1 MLIDIDLI
9 HMDGR
14 IRRDYGDI
22 AELAEDIRKN
32 GLINPPVVI
41 PNADGSYTLLA
52 GERRIRAMRQ
62 LGYRQVEIR
71 TWRDLDAAAR
81 LEVEISENEQRK
93 EFSPR
98 ERYEMFQRRYS
109 FLKGR
114 GSLPQ
119 SAAQTAPSSEGA
131 KGNESPFRKGRA
143 TDYDQAAADT
153 GISTKTIPQVREIL
167 AHEGELDPQ
176 MIADWDDRKLS
187 TAKLYRELKART
199 AENDAA
205 IAYQKGVISELER
218 KLARGDGKGARADA
232 ELTKA
237 RNAAEEWKR
246 AYEGLLQRVQERAKA
261 GERPHPSAQSAD
273 TFPRGDTSSVS
284 YADTFPKGEGR
295 GYDGGLPSQSKPEV
309 LTAPPMGEPRG
320 YGGTTESGGAEG
332 TVERPHPSATL
343 TPSPEGKAEDAT
355 DAQVFDAMCERFV
368 RAARGYARLAGT
380 KYRGEYA
387 EAVRTVMN
395 WAAQAWNEMQ
405 NWRKE

>member
-109 FLKGR
+109 FLKSSDVHSSAR
-114 GSLPQ
+114 GENVGSNPRGESVGSNPRRPIEQADSL
-119 SAAQTAPSSEGA
+119 AQASKSTAKPTA
-131 KGNESPFRKGRA
+131 YN
-143 TDYDQAAADT
+143 QAAREA
-153 GISTKTIPQVREIL
+153 GVSENTIPKIREIL
-167 AHEGELDPQ
+167 KHEGELDPQ

-205 IAYQKGVISELER
+205 IAYQKGVISELTR
-218 KLARGDGKGARADA
+218 KLERGEGKGARADA

-246 AYEGLLQRVQERAKA
+246 AYEELLRRTQEAAQTARPEACA
-261 GERPHPSAQSAD
+261 SEPERGANLSAQAQRNAVEHD
-273 TFPRGDTSSVS
+273 ARETRDQ
-284 YADTFPKGEGR
+284 AN
-295 GYDGGLPSQSKPEV
+295 
-309 LTAPPMGEPRG
+309 
-320 YGGTTESGGAEG
+320 GAERG
-332 TVERPHPSATL
+332 AIE
-343 TPSPEGKAEDAT
+343 EFG
-355 DAQVFDAMCERFV
+355 AMCERFL
-368 RAARGYARLAGT
+368 RAAQGYKRLAGT
-380 KYRGEYA
+380 KHRAAYA
-387 EAVRTVMN
+387 ECVRTVMN
-395 WAAQAWNEMQ
+395 WAGQAWNEMQ
-405 NWRKE
+405 EWRKE

>member
-246 AYEGLLQRVQERAKA
+246 AYEGLLRKTQEQGKGTAPAAQA
-261 GERPHPSAQSAD
+261 GSP
-273 TFPRGDTSSVS
+273 SVS
-284 YADTFPKGEGR
+284 GGAADSPLVR
-295 GYDGGLPSQSKPEV
+295 GGQGVTDGGSLP
-309 LTAPPMGEPRG
+309 
-320 YGGTTESGGAEG
+320 SGGAEG
-332 TVERPHPSATL
+332 TVDTA
-343 TPSPEGKAEDAT
+343 A
-355 DAQVFDAMCERFV
+355 DAQVFNAMCERFV
-368 RAARGYARLAGT
+368 RAARGYRRLAGT

-387 EAVRTVMN
+387 DAVRTVMN
-395 WAAQAWNEMQ
+395 WAGQAWNEMQ
-405 NWRKE
+405 RK

>member
-93 EFSPR
+93 DFSPR

-119 SAAQTAPSSEGA
+119 SKPEVLTAPSSEGA
-131 KGNESPFRKGRA
+131 KGNASESDSLVRTSRA
-143 TDYDQAAADT
+143 TAYNQAAADA
-153 GISTKTIPQVREIL
+153 GISEKTIPKIREIL

-218 KLARGDGKGARADA
+218 KLERGEGKGARADA

-246 AYEGLLQRVQERAKA
+246 AYEGLLQRVQ
-261 GERPHPSAQSAD
+261 GDGGSLPQSA
-273 TFPRGDTSSVS
+273 
-284 YADTFPKGEGR
+284 A
-295 GYDGGLPSQSKPEV
+295 Q
-309 LTAPPMGEPRG
+309 TAPSSEGAKGDERG
-320 YGGTTESGGAEG
+320 FSPSVKADGFDSSPVRWSQGVTDGAEE
-332 TVERPHPSATL
+332 TA
-343 TPSPEGKAEDAT
+343 DAAA
-355 DAQVFDAMCERFV
+355 DAQVFGAMCGRFV
-368 RAARGYARLAGT
+368 RAAQGYRRLAGT

-405 NWRKE
+405 GWRKD

>member
-41 PNADGSYTLLA
+41 PNADGSYTLLT

-93 EFSPR
+93 DFSPR
-98 ERYEMFQRRYS
+98 ERYEMFQRRYR

-131 KGNESPFRKGRA
+131 EGNVSESDSLVRTSRA
-143 TDYDQAAADT
+143 TAYNQAADSLVRTSRATAYNQAAADA
-153 GISTKTIPQVREIL
+153 GISEKTIPKIREIL
-167 AHEGELDPQ
+167 AHEAELDPQ

-218 KLARGDGKGARADA
+218 KLERGEGKGARADA

-246 AYEGLLQRVQERAKA
+246 AYEELLRKTQEAA
-261 GERPHPSAQSAD
+261 NAQGTA
-273 TFPRGDTSSVS
+273 TGN
-284 YADTFPKGEGR
+284 
-295 GYDGGLPSQSKPEV
+295 DGGALPQSKPMALTAPSQREPGTTDGGSLPQSAT
-309 LTAPPMGEPRG
+309 LTAPPVGEPRG
-320 YGGTTESGGAEG
+320 YGGTTESG
-332 TVERPHPSATL
+332 
-343 TPSPEGKAEDAT
+343 KAEEAVDAAA

-368 RAARGYARLAGT
+368 RAARGYRRLART

-405 NWRKE
+405 GK

>member
-81 LEVEISENEQRK
+81 LEIEISENEQRK

-109 FLKGR
+109 FLKG
-114 GSLPQ
+114 GDLVSQ
-119 SAAQTAPSSEGA
+119 ET
-131 KGNESPFRKGRA
+131 KTNV
-143 TDYDQAAADT
+143 YHQAARESEL
-153 GISTKTIPQVREIL
+153 STNTIPKIRAIL

-205 IAYQKGVISELER
+205 IAYQKGVISELTR
-218 KLARGDGKGARADA
+218 KLERGEGKGARADA

-246 AYEGLLQRVQERAKA
+246 AYEELLRRTQEQAK
-261 GERPHPSAQSAD
+261 
-273 TFPRGDTSSVS
+273 
-284 YADTFPKGEGR
+284 K
-295 GYDGGLPSQSKPEV
+295 
-309 LTAPPMGEPRG
+309 
-320 YGGTTESGGAEG
+320 
-332 TVERPHPSATL
+332 TV
-343 TPSPEGKAEDAT
+343 PEGNAPAAAHEFGAI
-355 DAQVFDAMCERFV
+355 CERFL
-368 RAARGYARLAGT
+368 RDARGYARLAGT
-380 KYRGEYA
+380 KHRAAYA

-395 WAAQAWNEMQ
+395 WAGQAWNELQ
-405 NWRKE
+405 NWNKE

>member
-93 EFSPR
+93 DFSPR

-131 KGNESPFRKGRA
+131 KGNDVHSSARGENVDSSPRRPIE
-143 TDYDQAAADT
+143 QAAVDV
-153 GISTKTIPQVREIL
+153 GIGRNEVPKIREIL
-167 AHEGELDPQ
+167 EHEGELDPQ

-232 ELTKA
+232 ELAKA

-246 AYEGLLQRVQERAKA
+246 AYEELLRKTQEQGKGTAPAAQA
-261 GERPHPSAQSAD
+261 GSP
-273 TFPRGDTSSVS
+273 SVS
-284 YADTFPKGEGR
+284 GGAADSPLVR
-295 GYDGGLPSQSKPEV
+295 GGQGVTDGGSLP
-309 LTAPPMGEPRG
+309 
-320 YGGTTESGGAEG
+320 SGGAEG
-332 TVERPHPSATL
+332 TVDTA
-343 TPSPEGKAEDAT
+343 A
-355 DAQVFDAMCERFV
+355 DAQVFNAMCERFV
-368 RAARGYARLAGT
+368 RAARGYRRLAGT

-387 EAVRTVMN
+387 DAVRTVMN
-395 WAAQAWNEMQ
+395 WAGQAWNEMQ
-405 NWRKE
+405 RK